1 MKKYYFTTN
10 TLAIIALFLLSAV
23 TAAAASAEKQIE
35 NLVARELG
43 AKLRAELAVE
53 NVAVKIR
60 ALENRP
66 NAAGEVDLR
75 GRATAFV
82 PQDDT
87 ELPLEFDAKIDL
99 VRLDVARLNYQFVE
113 SLPDSAPSAVKE
125 NLMKELMTRFS
136 ADYRTTNVV
145 ISIDG
150 FDAAEQS
157 TGETAYEG
165 VGEVRIGDLEWN
177 KIKFN
182 VKIDSQ
188 SRKVTKILYQF
199 QK

>member
-1 MKKYYFTTN
+1 MKKYHFTLN
-10 TLAIIALFLLSAV
+10 TLAITALFLLSAV
-23 TAAAASAEKQIE
+23 TAAASGAEKRLE

-60 ALENRP
+60 ALNNRRTG
-66 NAAGEVDLR
+66 AGEVDLS
-75 GRATAFV
+75 GQATAVV
-82 PQDDT
+82 PQDNT
-87 ELPLEFDAKIDL
+87 ELPLEFDAKVDL
-99 VRLDVARLNYQFVE
+99 VRLDVARLDYQFVE
-113 SLPDSAPSAVKE
+113 SLPDFAPSAVKE

-136 ADYRTTNVV
+136 EDYKTTNVV

-150 FDAAEQS
+150 FDAAERVS
-157 TGETAYEG
+157 GETEYEG
-165 VGEVRIGDLEWN
+165 IGEVRIGDLEWN

-188 SRKVTKILYQF
+188 SKKATKVLYQF
-199 QK
+199 QQ